1 MAEYHLQ
8 KRTLSTWQHVTW
20 YETEAEAKKNF
31 DRAVASQTGYSWR
44 YVKVETIEEHINGGE
59 IELKADKE
67 EATVEAP
74 KQSNDGWSRPIK
86 PGETWGEHKNVDPKP
101 SHGLAG
107 KVWLVNKTLRE
118 KKRVDPSEVDAMLAQ
133 GWEKGGPR
141 TIV

>member
-1 MAEYHLQ
+1 MDEYHLQ

-20 YETEAEAKKNF
+20 YETEEEAKKNF

-59 IELKADKE
+59 TELKPNNE
-67 EATVEAP
+67 EATIEAP
-74 KQSNDGWSRPIK
+74 KPSNDGWGKANDWSIPA
-86 PGETWGEHKNVDPKP
+86 PKS

-118 KKRVDPSEVDAMLAQ
+118 KKRVDPSEVDAMMAQ

-141 TIV
+141 TVV